1 MDEETR
7 ARLERLEAKIDALST
22 APHQLLETGPA
33 IANTALKSLL
43 FWLVILVVLA
53 VIWLSVR

>member
-7 ARLERLEAKIDALST
+7 
-22 APHQLLETGPA
+22 PA

-53 VIWLSVR
+53 LIWWSVR